1 MRRVVI
7 ALFGCF
13 TAVAQAGVYKC
24 INDSGKTVY
33 KSTPCLEGQSKEE
46 LNLKTGVKVDLLEKE
61 QEEQKQKQQQQE
73 HVKQTQQEESKLEQ
87 IRQKAADENAKSQ
100 FLIKNH
106 PEQFSSFAIP
116 PYKFDNLPNFAVNL
130 TEKLPEIERLRR
142 TAAEKALATGQCQ
155 RVEASELSEKT
166 SDNEIFIRVNC
177 SSGKTF
183 EYSSQQLSKS

>member
-1 MRRVVI
+1 MRIIVL
-7 ALFGCF
+7 ALLGCF
-13 TAVAQAGVYKC
+13 TSAVQAGVYKC
-24 INDSGKTVY
+24 VNDSGKTVY

-61 QEEQKQKQQQQE
+61 QEEKQQQQ
-73 HVKQTQQEESKLEQ
+73 HQQEETKQNQLDQNKLEQ

-116 PYKFDNLPNFAVNL
+116 PYKFDNLSNFAGNL

-142 TAAEKALATGQCQ
+142 AAAEKALATGQCQ

-177 SSGKTF
+177 SSEKTF
-183 EYSSQQLSKS
+183 EYSSQQLHRP